1 MKPDLPFWFG
11 PTAGRRN
18 VQYVNRYQSP
28 LGGIL
33 LAAEEAGLTGLWF
46 EGQKYFARS
55 LEGEWEERELPVFA
69 GAKRW
74 LDVYFS
80 GREPNFQLPL
90 HFGGTDFQNEV
101 WKTLCTIPYGQTVTY
116 GAIAE
121 RLAAKRGISRTS
133 ARAVGGAVGHNRISI
148 LVPCHRV
155 IGSDGTL
162 TGYAGG
168 LERKAALLKLEGAK
182 VTCPAAPGKR
192 HTEEVG

>member
-1 MKPDLPFWFG
+1 M
-11 PTAGRRN
+11 
-18 VQYVNRYQSP
+18 QYVNRYQSP

-33 LAAEEAGLTGLWF
+33 LAADEAGLTGLWF

-55 LEGEWEERELPVFA
+55 LGGEREERELPVFA
-69 GAKRW
+69 RAKRW
-74 LDVYFS
+74 LDTYFS

-90 HFGGTDFQNEV
+90 HFDGTDFQNEV
-101 WKTLCTIPYGQTVTY
+101 WKILCTIPYGQTVTY

-133 ARAVGGAVGHNRISI
+133 ARAVGGAVGQNRISI

-155 IGSDGTL
+155 IGSGGTL

-168 LERKAALLKLEGAK
+168 LERKAALLRLEG
-182 VTCPAAPGKR
+182 VEFTCPAAPGKR
-192 HTEEVG
+192 HTEEAG

>member
-1 MKPDLPFWFG
+1 M
-11 PTAGRRN
+11 
-18 VQYVNRYQSP
+18 QYVNRYQSP

-33 LAAEEAGLTGLWF
+33 LAADEAGLTGLWF

-55 LEGEWEERELPVFA
+55 LEGEGEERELPVFA

-101 WKTLCTIPYGQTVTY
+101 WETLCTIPYGQTVTY

-121 RLAAKRGISRTS
+121 RLAAKRGIPRTS

-155 IGSDGTL
+155 IGSGGTL

-168 LERKAALLKLEGAK
+168 LERKAALLKLEGVK
-182 VTCPAAPGKR
+182 LTCPVTPGKR
-192 HTEEVG
+192 HTEEAG